1 MNRSRV
7 LAWAAAAAVIGAS
20 AALAHV
26 RLHNP
31 SNGNPLFW
39 GAPGAISIVINS
51 TGSDDIPDGSHEP
64 SIRNSIRS
72 WNDLSGTSMT
82 LVEDSSPA
90 SQARTDWASTGVHLV
105 YFDEAN
111 TSGFFPGSSGI
122 VAITPVWFFSSGSI
136 TDADI
141 LFNGSQ
147 FTFTTDAASSAMD
160 VEDVVTHELGHL
172 LGLDHSGIVGA
183 TMYPFVSGNVT
194 AHRSLSADEGNGMRD
209 AYPAG
214 ASASLT
220 GTILRLS
227 DSSPV
232 PGAWVVARDANG
244 RTSGA
249 DLSDGSG
256 NFDIRGLG
264 AGTYTVYASPLDSPV
279 SAGNLTAGHTIVT
292 DFEPAFYGLS
302 ASVGATSTLALGNL
316 FVDADVSVNLGV
328 GGDALPAVAIAD
340 GVMRV
345 VTLRGT
351 GLNAGSTLTVSDP
364 AFTVGVTNFFVSQVQ
379 FQLTVPL
386 GAAPGHADV
395 AVTQAGTGNLAVL
408 PGAIEIVPPSPT
420 VASILPT
427 NGAAAGGTA
436 VTITGTNFRAGSR
449 VVVGDQLYVDGDV
462 GGATVVDSTTITLTT
477 AATVVGSH
485 DVVVLD
491 STGVEGRLASS
502 FTVATTPVINSTFP
516 SVGASAGGTEIVL
529 TGSNFL
535 AGLAVR
541 IDGVTQN
548 NVTIESSSMLRITS
562 EAGVPGGP
570 YTLEVQNSGGGLATS
585 AFAYVA
591 AADPELQMVTPTSGE
606 DLGGETLRLVGT
618 GFQVS
623 TQIVFNADPDT
634 GAGGTPA
641 ASVTFI
647 DANNLDVETPAHT
660 PGAVTVL
667 ARNNSGQADVV
678 AAAFTFESTASG
690 GGGGGCHTEFVA
702 GDPSQRLRDA
712 LLGSAW
718 LLLLALYLQMR
729 ATVSAR
735 RMTRL
740 RVSVH

>member
-51 TGSDDIPDGSHEP
+51 TGSDNIPDGSHET

-72 WNDLSGTSMT
+72 WNDVSGTTMT
-82 LVEDSSPA
+82 LVEDSSSA
-90 SQARTDWASTGVHLV
+90 SQARADWVATDTHLV

-111 TSGFFPGSSGI
+111 ASGFFPGGSGI
-122 VAITPVWFFSSGSI
+122 VAITPVWFFSNGAI

-160 VEDVVTHELGHL
+160 VEDVVTHELGHF

-194 AHRSLSADEGNGMRD
+194 AHRSLSDDEGNGMRD
-209 AYPAG
+209 VYPAG

-227 DSSPV
+227 DSSAV

-244 RTSGA
+244 RTRGA
-249 DLSDGSG
+249 DLSDVSG
-256 NFDIRGLG
+256 NFELRGLG
-264 AGTYTVYASPLDSPV
+264 AGTYTVYASPLDNPV
-279 SAGNLTAGHTIVT
+279 SAGNLTAGHSIVT

-302 ASVGATSTLALGNL
+302 ASVGATSTLALGSL
-316 FVDADVSVNLGV
+316 FVDIDVSVNLGLT
-328 GGDALPAVAIAD
+328 GDALPVVAIAD
-340 GVMRV
+340 GVTRV
-345 VTLRGT
+345 ITLRGS
-351 GLNAGSTLTVSDP
+351 GLIFGSTLSVSDP
-364 AFTVGVTNFFVSQVQ
+364 ALTQGVTTFSTSLVQ
-379 FQLTVPL
+379 FQLTVPP
-386 GAAPGHADV
+386 GSAPGHVDV
-395 AVTQAGTGNLAVL
+395 EVTQGGTGDLAVL

-420 VASILPT
+420 VANISPA
-427 NGAAAGGTA
+427 NGTAAAGTA

-462 GGATVVDSTTITLTT
+462 GGARVVNSTTITLTT
-477 AATVVGSH
+477 AATVVGVH

-502 FTVATTPVINSTFP
+502 YTVATTPVIDTTFP
-516 SVGASAGGTEIVL
+516 PVGASAGGTEIVL
-529 TGSNFL
+529 TGTNFL
-535 AGLAVR
+535 SGLAIR
-541 IDGVTQN
+541 INGVTQN
-548 NVTIESSSMLRITS
+548 NVTIESEDKLRITS

-570 YTLEVQNSGGGLATS
+570 YMMEVQNSGGGLATS

-591 AADPELQMVTPTSGE
+591 AADPELQMVTPSNGE

-618 GFQVS
+618 GFTVS
-623 TQIVFNADPDT
+623 TKIVFNADPDT

-660 PGAVTVL
+660 AGAVSVL

-678 AAAFTFESTASG
+678 SAAFTFDSTASG
-690 GGGGGCHTEFVA
+690 GGGGGCHTEFVS

-729 ATVSAR
+729 ATVSTR